1 MEPRPASLARDV
13 RVVGLVSGA
22 HLLSHFFQ
30 LALAPL
36 FPILR
41 DEFAVS
47 YVALGA
53 ITTAFY
59 AISGICQAFAGTLV
73 DRFGAGRVL
82 IAGVSLLAGAIMGA
96 AFATSYWMLIPV
108 AIVAGLGNSVFHPA
122 DLAILSTRISSRI
135 MGRAY
140 SAHATC
146 GTLGYALSPF
156 VIGSVALLANWRV
169 ALVIAGAIGL
179 AGAVVLWWYRSDLDV
194 HRARAHDPG
203 AAHASYWSVIANP
216 IVMSAFLYFALMAG
230 AGIGVQNF
238 ATVAMVKL
246 HGVALTVAAG
256 AVTIYIVGSAAG
268 TLAGGVIADRTARH
282 DVVAIAGLTTAA
294 LLMVVTASAGLG
306 FTAMLTVLSLAGF
319 FAGLTA
325 PSRDMLVR
333 SITPP
338 AAAGRIFGFVYSGL
352 DLGSCVA
359 PLVFGLLI
367 DRDMPA
373 AIFAANAIMVVMATL
388 TIAMFRRAIP
398 RRLAA

>member
-1 MEPRPASLARDV
+1 MEPKPASLARDV

-30 LALAPL
+30 LSLAPL

-41 DEFAVS
+41 EEFAVS

-53 ITTAFY
+53 VTTAFY
-59 AISGICQAFAGTLV
+59 AISGICQVFAGTLV

-82 IAGVSLLAGAIMGA
+82 IAGVTLLAGAMTGA

-122 DLAILSTRISSRI
+122 DLAILSTQVSSRI
-135 MGRAY
+135 IGRAY

-169 ALVIAGAIGL
+169 ALVVSGAIGL
-179 AGAVVLWWYRSDLDV
+179 IGAAVLWWYRADLDV
-194 HRARAHDPG
+194 HRARAKDG
-203 AAHASYWSVIANP
+203 DGMRTSYWSVIANP
-216 IVMSAFLYFALMAG
+216 VVASAFLYFALMAG

-238 ATVAMVKL
+238 ATVAMVTL
-246 HGVALTVAAG
+246 YAVPLAVATG

-268 TLAGGVIADRTARH
+268 TLVGGVIADRTTRH
-282 DVVAIAGLTTAA
+282 DVVAITGLSTAA
-294 LLMVVTASAGLG
+294 MLMVVTATAGFG
-306 FTAMLTVLSLAGF
+306 FTGTLTALALAGF
-319 FAGLTA
+319 FAGSTA

-352 DLGSCVA
+352 DLGSCIA
-359 PLVFGLLI
+359 PLIFGVLI
-367 DRDMPA
+367 DRSMPA
-373 AIFAANAIMVVMATL
+373 GIFIANAVMVAMATL
-388 TIAMFRRAIP
+388 TILMFRRAIP
-398 RRLAA
+398 RRVAA